1 MLRKHHLRETKM
13 QFYNLPQIKN
23 ELFGEITFQMCN
35 SRFFFFF
42 FLFFVLFFSFAFHI
56 SFPFGVLGEFGFEIE
71 AFMLLFDV
79 WYLG

>member
-1 MLRKHHLRETKM
+1 MNYLAKLHFKCVT
-13 QFYNLPQIKN
+13 P
-23 ELFGEITFQMCN
+23 G
-35 SRFFFFF
+35 FFFFF